1 MKVIIKMNKI
11 KQANDIFFSSS
22 NHVWSMET
30 GPSTRIAT
38 QLKPAGDIDYWYND
52 RRRLVGM

>member
-1 MKVIIKMNKI
+1 
-11 KQANDIFFSSS
+11 
-22 NHVWSMET
+22 MET